1 MRNEPQASLAGN
13 HDGLHASRHMVEAPS
28 RSSLLRSTLQGN
40 PVQVA
45 WECVASAIY
54 DVSAFSVAASLL
66 TYLVSVSSLLAYL
79 RVSVSS
85 LLAHLLVSVSSL
97 PAHIVVS
104 VSSLPAYFLVPV
116 AAPVGASFVSSRA
129 SLPAH
134 SVALASGLL
143 VLCDAP
149 ASALP
154 CASC

>member
-66 TYLVSVSSLLAYL
+66 TYLLVSVSSLLAYI

-85 LLAHLLVSVSSL
+85 LLAHLL
-97 PAHIVVS
+97 VS

>member
-97 PAHIVVS
+97 PA
-104 VSSLPAYFLVPV
+104 YFLVPV